1 MDDIRARH
9 TERHWCMASSQAID
23 AGLYESD
30 FPDGSHLCDALTV
43 LAALD
48 AANELV
54 SILED
59 IADRYQS
66 DYSIQPGGFAV
77 WAGEKAV
84 AAIAAHAK
92 RKEEQQNSRLSDH
105 PGEFHTFSL
114 ACDRCGKRGYL
125 HLSVLGPDERFSIEP
140 LPADVA
146 REVLEHE

>member
-9 TERHWCMASSQAID
+9 AGRHWCMASSQAID

-30 FPDGSHLCDALTV
+30 FPDGSHLCDTLTV

-48 AANELV
+48 AAN
-54 SILED
+54 
-59 IADRYQS
+59 ADAP
-66 DYSIQPGGFAV
+66 DEPD
-77 WAGEKAV
+77 
-84 AAIAAHAK
+84 
-92 RKEEQQNSRLSDH
+92 LSDH

-140 LPADVA
+140 LPADVT
-146 REVLEHE
+146 REERA